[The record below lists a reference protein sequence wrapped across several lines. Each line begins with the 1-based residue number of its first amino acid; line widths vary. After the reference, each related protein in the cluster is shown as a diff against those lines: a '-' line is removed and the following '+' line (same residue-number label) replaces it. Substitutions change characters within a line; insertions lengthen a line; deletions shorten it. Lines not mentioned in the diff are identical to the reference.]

1 MAAAKKEKET
11 GQTPL
16 PEAAEPVEEGSP
28 TTINTA
34 LFKAFLQFAAVIGDD
49 QVLRFHEDRI
59 SFRSRDK
66 GNTTMGIIELNTNFH
81 KKGEVGVKVDQIL
94 AAMPKTD
101 MVTLAFGEKISVR
114 GTDYNANFLTISESD
129 PTIKM
134 SRLKKD
140 FTGEVSKTGN
150 FVIGTKDFHDKVV
163 ALKSVFKGDP
173 FLALVSDKKEPG
185 ILTLTTDDNAV
196 GDVHYRVATSA
207 EIGETWTRLYDYELL
222 IPIFRTISQYAQE
235 VLISWLTLGKPGDKE
250 ILTVLVISGQTPD
263 GAITFSYA
271 LAPRVPMEGP
281 K

>member
-1 MAAAKKEKET
+1 
-11 GQTPL
+11 
-16 PEAAEPVEEGSP
+16 
-28 TTINTA
+28 
-34 LFKAFLQFAAVIGDD
+34 
-49 QVLRFHEDRI
+49 
-59 SFRSRDK
+59 
-66 GNTTMGIIELNTNFH
+66 MGIIELNTNFH